1 MALQEVL
8 RYLDDHQDDHLKQ
21 LCEFLKIKSIS
32 TQPEFRDDIRRAVD
46 FLESELTNL
55 GLHPEVIETEGH
67 PLVYAQSA
75 QREGLPT
82 LLFYGH
88 YDVQP
93 VDPVELWDSPPFEP
107 SLKDGWINARGAS
120 DDKGQMFSH
129 IKAIEGFIRTGADL
143 PVNIKLI
150 FEGEEESGG
159 KAIFAYTKEHSA
171 KLACDMVV
179 ISDTHLYDEQTPAI
193 CTSLRGL
200 CYMEVV
206 VTGPAMD
213 LHSGIFGGA
222 VRNPA
227 DALCRIL
234 SQLKDEQ
241 GRVRIPGFYEDVI
254 VVSEEIRNEMLQL
267 GHSDDVLKG
276 ETGVGAL
283 FGESGYTSLERMW
296 IRPTCDV
303 NGIWSGYT
311 GLGAKTV
318 IPATASAK
326 VSMRLVP
333 NQDPERIASAF
344 SAYVQDICPEGV
356 SVAVH
361 RLGCAKPVQLPR
373 DSALVLAGKTALEK
387 GFGHKAVFIG
397 DGGSIPIV
405 GTFQEY
411 LHVPVLLLGYGL
423 LTDNIHSPNE
433 RFKITHY
440 YRGIRTTALLL
451 GEVAGLVPLKILR

>member
-1 MALQEVL
+1 MALKEVL
-8 RYLDDHQDDHLKQ
+8 QYLDDHRDNHLRQ
-21 LCEFLKIKSIS
+21 LCKFLKIKSIS
-32 TQPEFRDDIRRAVD
+32 TQKEFRDDIRRAVD
-46 FLESELTNL
+46 FLATELTSL
-55 GLHPEVIETEGH
+55 GLHPEIIETEGN
-67 PLVYAQSA
+67 PLIYAQSE

-107 SLKDGWINARGAS
+107 LIKDGWIHARGAS
-120 DDKGQMFSH
+120 DDKGQMYSY
-129 IKAIEGFIRTGADL
+129 IKAIEGFVRTGTDL

-150 FEGEEESGG
+150 FEGEEESNGRG
-159 KAIFAYTKEHSA
+159 IFTFTRENPA

-179 ISDTHLYDEQTPAI
+179 ISDTHFYDEQTPAI

-200 CYMEVV
+200 CYMEVR
-206 VTGPAMD
+206 VTGPAVD
-213 LHSGIFGGA
+213 LHSGIYGGA
-222 VRNPA
+222 VQNPA
-227 DALCRIL
+227 NALCRII

-241 GRVRIPGFYEDVI
+241 GRVRIPGFYDDVLD
-254 VVSEEIRNEMLQL
+254 VGEEVREEIRRLK
-267 GHSDDVLKG
+267 HTDDAVKK
-276 ETGVGAL
+276 ETGVKAVS
-283 FGESGYTSLERMW
+283 GESGYTSLERMW

-311 GLGAKTV
+311 GQGAKTV
-318 IPATASAK
+318 IPATAAAK
-326 VSMRLVP
+326 VSMRLVQ
-333 NQDPERIASAF
+333 NQDPDKIASAF
-344 SAYVQDICPEGV
+344 TAYVQDICPEGV
-356 SVAVH
+356 SLVVH
-361 RLGCAKPVQLPR
+361 CHGGAKPVVLPR

-387 GFGHKAVFIG
+387 GFGRKAVFIG

-405 GTFQEY
+405 GTFQDY

-423 LTDNIHSPNE
+423 LIDNIHSPNE

-451 GEVAGLVPLKILR
+451 GEVAALPAVS